1 MQPMAK
7 NPRKPGPSE
16 PDEAVDLL
24 RALARRR
31 EADQPAPARSGPR
44 RAPATH
50 QGDPEDL
57 DSLRELAASLD
68 RQLRSPRADDERAP
82 PRQRRAPLPPGAP
95 TDPSVARSSRPAPRQ
110 RGGRPRHQWEEFV
123 AALPPAAALIPYL
136 GRQQEIF
143 AVVSAV
149 VLAVAAAGS
158 LIAPRNASK
167 VAPSATIVPPLDQPS
182 VQSAPSNADA
192 ATKAMSNCD
201 KAAARDPDALFF
213 LILPLVQSN
222 PNDNQ
227 WRNAAM
233 QTVGKNY
240 LLLSAKDAINGLRA
254 SKLALRPGR
263 YTFAAL
269 DPASGATYSWT
280 SATGMSTLA
289 KGKLGT
295 VRSLKLGFDFSQT
308 QAGAQWSAEFKRERG
323 SCYWVSVLVN

>member
-31 EADQPAPARSGPR
+31 EADQPASARSGPR
-44 RAPATH
+44 RAPGGH

-68 RQLRSPRADDERAP
+68 RQLRSPRGDDERAP
-82 PRQRRAPLPPGAP
+82 PRQRRAPLPPAAP
-95 TDPSVARSSRPAPRQ
+95 TDPSVARSSRPRQ

-123 AALPPAAALIPYL
+123 AALPPAAALIPHL

-158 LIAPRNASK
+158 LIAPRNARN
-167 VAPSATIVPPLDQPS
+167 VATIVPSFDQPS
-182 VQSAPSNADA
+182 VQSAPADADA